1 MVYFIGHFR
10 EMTER
15 NARRLRVP
23 AIDGPIQQTSERL
36 DYLLASNMYSPRQV
50 ARGLAAPYSSAG
62 DRGWVAFGP
71 RLEVCLSVTRTSR
84 SAKVTF

>member
-1 MVYFIGHFR
+1 MVYSIGHFR

-36 DYLLASNMYSPRQV
+36 DYLLTSNVYSPRQV
-50 ARGLAAPYSSAG
+50 AGGPAAPYSSAG
-62 DRGWVAFGP
+62 DRGWVAF
-71 RLEVCLSVTRTSR
+71 
-84 SAKVTF
+84 